1 LTQLRQPFPTRAL
14 GRGISL
20 LLALLFLYN
29 PFLGLSSF
37 ASGDVNFNHHA
48 SYRATVASAEV
59 LQHFSPVNENE
70 MFGVM
75 LATLAVGLLLLGGL
89 HGAFF
94 ERFFDS
100 VRVST
105 PLICADLWFRPP
117 PVA

>member
-1 LTQLRQPFPTRAL
+1 MNQLRQPISTRAL
-14 GRGISL
+14 GRGLCL

-37 ASGDVNFNHHA
+37 ASGDININHHE

-59 LQHFSPVNENE
+59 LQHFNPTNENE

-75 LATLAVGLLLLGGL
+75 LATLVVGLLLLGDL
-89 HGAFF
+89 QGAFF
-94 ERFFDS
+94 QRFFDS

-105 PLICADLWFRPP
+105 TLVCADLWFRPP